1 VRLESIFCWPLG
13 FFATDFRDLC
23 PLADVRA
30 EVLWT
35 VAVFDLVVGFAAI
48 VFDDANFEEF
58 FPAAGV
64 GSEVELVWARE
75 SVPARS
81 TAQPASANFPD
92 LNPPRLN
99 DPRPNSHLKS
109 QRAWH

>member
-13 FFATDFRDLC
+13 FLAADLC
-23 PLADVRA
+23 DLRPRTDARA

-35 VAVFDLVVGFAAI
+35 VAVFDLVVGFAAV

-58 FPAAGV
+58 FAAAGV
-64 GSEVELVWARE
+64 VSEVEMVWAME
-75 SVPARS
+75 SVPAKS
-81 TAQPASANFPD
+81 TAQLASANFPD

-99 DPRPNSHLKS
+99 NL
-109 QRAWH
+109 

>member
-13 FFATDFRDLC
+13 FLATDFRDLC
-23 PLADVRA
+23 PLVDVRA

-35 VAVFDLVVGFAAI
+35 TAVFDLVVGFAAV

-58 FPAAGV
+58 FAAAGV
-64 GSEVELVWARE
+64 VSEVELVWAME

-81 TAQPASANFPD
+81 TAQVATATFPD

-99 DPRPNSHLKS
+99 NLRPNTHLKS